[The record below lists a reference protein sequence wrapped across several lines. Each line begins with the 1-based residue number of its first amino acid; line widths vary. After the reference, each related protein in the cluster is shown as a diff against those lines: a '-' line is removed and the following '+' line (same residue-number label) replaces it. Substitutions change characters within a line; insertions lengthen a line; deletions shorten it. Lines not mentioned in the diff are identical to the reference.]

1 MRSVQSI
8 DETVHWLYT
17 SLSKP
22 FKTAF
27 AAAVFWGMA
36 AHLYMFMNKLPNYD
50 DMGINGFGATFRLGR
65 WFLWF
70 LAAVAYHLDFVYSL
84 PWVNGLTTLLFIAL
98 SAGLTADV
106 LDVKSTVGNIMI
118 GAAMAVY
125 PSLTATFFF
134 MFTAPYYAIALFLS
148 ACAVWVTVK
157 RKGKFWFAAS
167 SLLLAC
173 SMGIYQAYIP
183 FAASIYVIAVMM
195 MTVEPANNCRKLI
208 KYAVCYFSQLLSSG
222 ILYIIITQF
231 SLIVTKQKL
240 TQYRG
245 AGTIQE
251 GFIRRIFRDFFGI
264 VCNNDLELSYNA
276 VTRWMYLF
284 LFLLSGLLIVL
295 FICHFFKEQQYLK
308 SVGFAVLAVAFVIS
322 VNSICIIIQEVYS
335 LMRYAYVCL
344 LILPICL
351 VACYKQ
357 YVVSQRGMKCALWV
371 EWSAMLVLAAGILSY
386 CHFANAQYLS
396 LYLGYEQAS
405 GYYGT
410 VITQI
415 KMLEGYEPG
424 MKTALIGSDQIEDQ
438 SLYRNQV
445 MEVFEMSGRDSV
457 LAQAY
462 SIEYFIR
469 YYCGF
474 DTEFV
479 EADLTN
485 REIVQMPVY
494 PAAGSIKIV
503 EDVVVVKFAE

>member
-1 MRSVQSI
+1 MKTVQSI
-8 DETVHWLYT
+8 DETVQGVYAR
-17 SLSKP
+17 LSKL

-27 AAAVFWGMA
+27 LAAVLFGIA

-70 LAAVAYHLDFVYSL
+70 LAAAAYHLDFVYSL
-84 PWVNGLTTLLFIAL
+84 PWVNGLITLMFIAL

-106 LDVKSTVGNIMI
+106 LGVKSTAGNIVI

-125 PSLTATFFF
+125 PSWTATFFF
-134 MFTAPYYAIALFLS
+134 MFTAPYYAIALFL
-148 ACAVWVTVK
+148 AVCAVWCIVK
-157 RKGKFWFAAS
+157 RKGKLWFAAG

-173 SMGIYQAYIP
+173 SMGIYQAYMP
-183 FAASIYVIAVMM
+183 FAASICVIVIMMAV
-195 MTVEPANNCRKLI
+195 EREKDCKKII
-208 KYAVCYFSQLLSSG
+208 KNAVYYFSQLLSGSV
-222 ILYIIITQF
+222 LYIIITQL

-240 TQYRG
+240 SQYRG
-245 AGTIQE
+245 AGTVQD

-264 VCNNDLELSYNA
+264 MYNNDLELSYNA
-276 VTRWMYLF
+276 VTKGMYLF
-284 LFLLSGLLIVL
+284 LFILSGLLLLL
-295 FICHFFKEQQYLK
+295 FLRQFLKEHQYLK
-308 SVGFAVLAVAFVIS
+308 AVGFAVLAVAFVIA
-322 VNSICIIIQEVYS
+322 VNSIYIVIQEVYS

-344 LILPICL
+344 LILPVCL
-351 VACYKQ
+351 LDRYKQ
-357 YVVSQRGMKCALWV
+357 NTVSERGRRCALWA

-415 KMLEGYEPG
+415 KTLDGYDPG
-424 MKTALIGSDQIEDQ
+424 MKTALIGSGKIEDQ

-445 MEVFEMSGRDSV
+445 MEVFEMSGRDTV

-479 EADLTN
+479 EADPTN
-485 REIVQMPVY
+485 REIMQMPVY